1 EDVSSGTYGNVSRAN
16 WKGSIMAL
24 KHSYNLT
31 IKEIFNEEHF
41 INLKWSC
48 KFQLALELAN
58 AVACIHNEGIIHSCT
73 KCVHQNHIKLADF
86 GLSRKI
92 TDESSYSTDVMRENI
107 VMDTPI
113 EYSNLYEETDKSLDK
128 AFYWYQRAANNGNLC
143 GLFNLGRCNELGIGI
158 EKNEKETFKIF
169 KELAENGYDNA
180 KFYLGYFY
188 NQGVGTKKDLKKANY
203 WYHKVAE
210 NDNVVALHDLS
221 YVKGTKNT
229 LEKTFHWYRKA
240 VENGSINA
248 QIKLSA
254 LYGYCEAVKKDFEMY
269 FYWIEVNKEIVFKLY
284 NEDTNKKVSNMQ
296 NIESLYENADKMN
309 DLDNVNYWYH
319 KAAEHDNKCA
329 LYKLGCLE
337 AQYEVGYFYDNGIE
351 IDVNKER
358 VIELYKI
365 AANEGSCDAQERLAY
380 LYEHG
385 EGINKI

>member
-31 IKEIFNEEHF
+31 IKEIFNEDWNLASIYNECDSDILYQAEKLTLEVF
-41 INLKWSC
+41 DKEDDINVLIDKPI
-48 KFQLALELAN
+48 KLLIKTHDEGNNLMPINALLIIKNYNEAIKLFLSASEDYPITQVYLAN
-58 AVACIHNEGIIHSCT
+58 
-73 KCVHQNHIKLADF
+73 
-86 GLSRKI
+86 
-92 TDESSYSTDVMRENI
+92 Y
-107 VMDTPI
+107 
-113 EYSNLYEETDKSLDK
+113 KSLDK

-188 NQGVGTKKDLKKANY
+188 NQ
-203 WYHKVAE
+203 
-210 NDNVVALHDLS
+210 
-221 YVKGTKNT
+221 
-229 LEKTFHWYRKA
+229 
-240 VENGSINA
+240 
-248 QIKLSA
+248 
-254 LYGYCEAVKKDFEMY
+254 
-269 FYWIEVNKEIVFKLY
+269 EVNKEIVFKLY

-351 IDVNKER
+351 IDP
-358 VIELYKI
+358 
-365 AANEGSCDAQERLAY
+365 
-380 LYEHG
+380 
-385 EGINKI
+385 